1 MNTVNNFDKKTF
13 SNVLSEIY
21 NQYSNQR
28 SFAKKANI
36 NRTYISRY
44 INQRL
49 EMPPSATILRRLAN
63 ASKGLTTY
71 QELMQICGY
80 LEENETIVN
89 KRKGRLEQILEL
101 ANGLTIQEAN
111 YLIKQ
116 LNKSKIQIEKG
127 EWEKNE

>member
-13 SNVLSEIY
+13 SNILNEIY

-28 SFAKKANI
+28 NFAKKANI

-49 EMPPSATILRRLAN
+49 EVPPSATILRRLAN
-63 ASKGLTTY
+63 DSKGLTTY

-80 LEENETIVN
+80 LEENETIITNTKN
-89 KRKGRLEQILEL
+89 KLEQILEL
-101 ANGLTIQEAN
+101 ANGLAIQEVT

-116 LNKSKIQIEKG
+116 LNKSKIQIAKG
-127 EWEKNE
+127 E